1 MRQTEAQIEKE
12 LKSKLKQVLMM
23 HEVLSH
29 FEQLGISVGK
39 AKANAQLAVGGAPLG
54 LAEERAVV
62 EEDADLADL
71 AHDLD
76 AGIVAADDTATR
88 ASTARQS
95 SCPQPRCRPCCAI
108 NLTRSVAAM
117 QLSRYTC
124 RDCVQSTTKG

>member
-54 LAEERAVV
+54 LEEERAVV

-95 SCPQPRCRPCCAI
+95 SCPQPRCRPD
-108 NLTRSVAAM
+108 VP
-117 QLSRYTC
+117 
-124 RDCVQSTTKG
+124 ST